1 MANERYVAT
10 DRRTGMEVAITGE
23 FPADSSERV
32 RIARTANLF
41 TRLLSTILSTEN
53 SVERKERFRA
63 LETVLEVADAL
74 IRGDQREA
82 QQILRGMLL
91 RMGMTEDQLREAGQQ
106 MREQFEQATGQR
118 LEGEAGAL
126 FGIFEGE
133 PTDQTQN
140 DSPTPGEDVPPETE
154 SQEGRP

>member
-23 FPADSSERV
+23 FSADSSERV

-53 SVERKERFRA
+53 SVERQERFRA
-63 LETVLEVADAL
+63 LETELEVADAL

-82 QQILRGMLL
+82 QQILRRMLL
-91 RMGMTEDQLREAGQQ
+91 RMGMTGDQRREAGQQ
-106 MREQFEQATGQR
+106 MREQFERATGQR
-118 LEGEAGAL
+118 LEGEAEAL
-126 FGIFEGE
+126 FRWFEDDTADPSE
-133 PTDQTQN
+133 N
-140 DSPTPGEDVPPETE
+140 DNPAPGGDVPPEAE
-154 SQEGRP
+154 PQEGKP